1 MRIVILFLSVLLRL
15 NWLECAHSRALSV
28 LKFCP
33 HCIQN
38 VYVVMFLVSMYAK
51 EMGSEKCDDR
61 CNIDLD
67 IF

>member
-1 MRIVILFLSVLLRL
+1 MS
-15 NWLECAHSRALSV
+15 HSRALSV

-61 CNIDLD
+61 CNVDLD

>member
-1 MRIVILFLSVLLRL
+1 MSY
-15 NWLECAHSRALSV
+15 SRALSV

-38 VYVVMFLVSMYAK
+38 VYVMFPVSVYAK

-61 CNIDLD
+61 CNVDLH